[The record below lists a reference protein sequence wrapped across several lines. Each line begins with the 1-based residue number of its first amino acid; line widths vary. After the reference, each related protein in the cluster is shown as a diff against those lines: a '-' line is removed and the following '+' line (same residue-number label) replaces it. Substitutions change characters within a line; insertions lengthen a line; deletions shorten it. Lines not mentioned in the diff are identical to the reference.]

1 MNRHPIERSISPS
14 LEDDQAAAGLATPG
28 DTANSL
34 AEEPATLG
42 ERPLREAV
50 DAAMR
55 RYFDHL
61 DGGIV
66 TDLYSM
72 VMAEV
77 ESPLLAAVLDYTQGN
92 QTRAAEILGLNR
104 GTLRKKL
111 KQHDL
116 I

>member
-1 MNRHPIERSISPS
+1 MNQQPTQSSFSTAAEDEQPLTELSVPSSASSPS
-14 LEDDQAAAGLATPG
+14 GETAA
-28 DTANSL
+28 S
-34 AEEPATLG
+34 LG

-55 RYFDHL
+55 RYFAHL
-61 DGGIV
+61 DGGTV
-66 TDLYSM
+66 TDLYGM

-77 ESPLLAAVLDYTQGN
+77 EAPLLATVMDHAQGN